1 MVSFQYWLGVSATA
15 VISLLYPSTA
25 IAQQFKIPNH
35 NRGTTPSSPSESIL
49 SETGLSA
56 GSLLRQSQNSSA
68 GSFPLFFPLVGPD
81 QQWKG
86 ITIQSA
92 QKGNDNGIP
101 TLPEQDKP
109 QDNVPSPESEE
120 TLEED
125 TTPSPEPERLQNE
138 LPAAEQELPEADNFL
153 EPVERKPIENTAP
166 LDPSSNPLFLPTEP
180 KEVRIND
187 DEVYAITLEQALKLA
202 RRNSE
207 RLRDARLNVAQAQE
221 QLREAQGA
229 KFPTISLQSQLQRN
243 TSAINDIAAQSQAF
257 AASGVTTDL
266 NTTLQLDYD
275 IYTGG
280 QRSAQIERA
289 KSQLQTQKLALE
301 QTAQQLRLDVTNA
314 YYDLQEADA
323 QVRIAEAS
331 VQEAKRVLRDAKL
344 LKEAGLGTRFDVLQA
359 EVRLANEE
367 QNLTRAKAQQRTS
380 RRELVRILSLGQQVE
395 LKAANPPE
403 VAGTWDLSLEESI
416 VQAYQNRAELEQQ
429 LEQREIGEANQTI
442 ALSNIRPQVNLFA
455 RYNVL
460 ERIDDPSATGT
471 GEGLSIGAQVQ
482 WTFFDGGQAKARAKQ
497 AEQDVAIAE
506 NQFSQTRNQIRQE
519 VEQAFFQLEAN
530 QQNIETAKLA
540 VQQAQESLRLARLR
554 FQAGVGTQSDVITAQ
569 RDLTDA
575 RGNLLTAIID
585 YNRSLAA
592 LQRAVSNLPDN
603 RLFDTP

>member
-15 VISLLYPSTA
+15 VISLLYSSTA
-25 IAQQFKIPNH
+25 IAQQVKNPNH
-35 NRGTTPSSPSESIL
+35 NRRTTPSFPSESIL

-68 GSFPLFFPLVGPD
+68 DAFPLFFPLVGPD
-81 QQWKG
+81 QQWEG

-92 QKGNDNGIP
+92 QKRNDNEIP

-109 QDNVPSPESEE
+109 QDNVPSPESDESIE
-120 TLEED
+120 KD
-125 TTPSPEPERLQNE
+125 TTPSREPERLQNE

-166 LDPSSNPLFLPTEP
+166 LAPSSNPLFLPTDP

-207 RLRDARLNVAQAQE
+207 RLRDARLNVEQAQE
-221 QLREAQGA
+221 QLREARGA
-229 KFPTISLQSQLQRN
+229 QFPTLSLQSQLDRN
-243 TSAINDIAAQSQAF
+243 TNAINDIRSD
-257 AASGVTTDL
+257 SPLRPTGVTTDF
-266 NTTLQLDYD
+266 NTTLQLSYD

-280 QRSAQIERA
+280 QRPAQIERA
-289 KSQLQTQKLALE
+289 KSQLKTQKLALE
-301 QTAQQLRLDVTNA
+301 QTAQQLRLEVTNA

-331 VQEAKRVLRDAKL
+331 VQEAKRVLRDAEL

-359 EVRLANEE
+359 KVQLANEE
-367 QNLTRAKAQQRTS
+367 QNLTRAKAQQKTS
-380 RRELVRILSLGQQVE
+380 RRELVRILALGQQVE
-395 LKAANPPE
+395 LKAATPPE
-403 VAGTWDLSLEESI
+403 VAGTWNLSLEKSI
-416 VQAYQNRAELEQQ
+416 VQAYQNRPELERQ

-442 ALSNIRPQVNLFA
+442 ALSNIRPQVNFFA

-460 ERIDDPSATGT
+460 GRIDDPSATGL

-482 WTFFDGGQAKARAKQ
+482 WTFFDGGQARARAQQ
-497 AEQDVAIAE
+497 AQKDVAIAE

-540 VQQAQESLRLARLR
+540 LQQAQESLRLARLR

-585 YNRSLAA
+585 YNRSLAQ
-592 LQRAVSNLPDN
+592 LKRAVSNFPDN
-603 RLFDTP
+603 RLFDIP